1 MVKYRLQSLT
11 SAIYFV
17 SLCTY
22 ADETTIRQIE
32 IECKQKAK
40 YPESS
45 LSAMFVGDAQR
56 SVFERC
62 QRELHR
68 QYTIRAQDLLYLND
82 KQSDQKYRKVL
93 SNSDTE
99 SNVEMSIISSK
110 VVEGAAQNSKTQ
122 QGNKIRSTTFVLQR

>member
-1 MVKYRLQSLT
+1 
-11 SAIYFV
+11 
-17 SLCTY
+17 
-22 ADETTIRQIE
+22 
-32 IECKQKAK
+32 
-40 YPESS
+40 
-45 LSAMFVGDAQR
+45 MFVGDAQR

-62 QRELHR
+62 QRELHQ

-122 QGNKIRSTTFVLQR
+122 QGNKIKSTTFVLQR